1 MRLPIRVN
9 RVLLLSAIVAVVGAS
24 SARPVSAAEPGDFAE
39 VAGQYEPHI
48 LPLVTRFCADC
59 HNADTAEAEINL
71 AAFARF
77 SDVRHQPLVWKKVR
91 EMLQSEQMPPMDSE
105 QPSEAERKLL
115 EDWVRRYLAIEAKA
129 TAGDPG
135 PVVLRRLNNAQY
147 TNTIRELTDVDSLN
161 PVSEFPVDGAA
172 GEGFT
177 NTGAALVMS
186 PGLVT
191 KYLDAAKEV
200 AAHAVL
206 LPDGLKF
213 SPSTSRRDWINGS
226 LARIREFYARHT
238 VAASGGSVV
247 LQGIKLET
255 NQGGR
260 IPLEAYFKAT
270 LENREALAAGKTSI
284 AQLAVERS
292 LNAKYLATLWSVLT
306 RPDDAPRS
314 VLIDD
319 LRNRWRSAKPEEA
332 AALAAQVESW
342 QSSLWKANLIGQ
354 LTRHLGGTQGPAA
367 WLEPVSPVASRKDVR
382 MKLASPTDG
391 GDITL
396 YLTASDAGD
405 GNAADFVVWENPRLV
420 VAGRPDLPL
429 RDVRSATAALAA
441 HRQRIAESSAK
452 CLAAAAEATGQL
464 DGAAIQALAAKHEVD
479 PALLA
484 AWLETLGIRAG
495 ETRIDG
501 HLTAKSFKSGD
512 YEFVQGWSGPDA
524 LGVLANSSDQHVRI
538 PGNMPPHSVAVH
550 PAPTA
555 RVVVGWQ
562 SPVDDTLQISGI
574 VQHAHPECGNGTAW
588 SVELRRGTTRQLL
601 AGGNTAGATL
611 IPIGPVENFAVRKG
625 DVIAL
630 VIAPREANHSCDLTT
645 INLALKGKSGEWD
658 LAREVSPSIV
668 AANPAPDAA
677 GHAGVWHF
685 YSEPDGPNS
694 QWAIPAG
701 SLLARWQSAP
711 SAEEKQRLASEL
723 QTLLQTGAQNLP
735 KYSPDAALARQL
747 GSLTGPFASAARAAL
762 TTAGDTKLSSEY
774 GLDPTLFG
782 KHPAGKSVD
791 SNSLCVQAPAVIEV
805 RLPAELVEGC
815 EFVTAG
821 VLHPDS
827 KAEGSVQL
835 QESFTRVEP
844 SGLQPTHSVI
854 VGETGPARERF
865 ENSFA
870 AMRDLFPAAL
880 CYTKIV
886 PVDEVVT
893 LNLYYREDDHLKR
906 LMLDDQQAAELDRL
920 WDELFFVA
928 QEPLQLATAFE
939 QLLQFATQDRPDKV
953 EEFTPMKGAIAERAS
968 KFSQRMVE
976 LEPVQVEAAVD
987 FARRAY
993 RRPLRQ
999 GEAEE
1004 LRAFY
1009 ASLRQQEMG
1018 HEEALRLTI
1027 ARVLVS
1033 PEFLYRIEEP
1043 GPGSKP
1049 RPVSGYELATRLSYF
1064 LWSSPPDD
1072 SLLKAAAAGNLTS
1085 DEVLRSETL
1094 RMLGDRKARRLAT
1107 EFAAQWLHIYDFDQ
1121 HDEKSERHFPE
1132 FAAIRGAMYEE
1143 SIQFFAD
1150 LFQHDGS
1157 VLDIVAADYTF
1168 LNEDLARLY
1177 GVPDVAGPEWRRVD
1191 GMRKYSRGGILTQA
1205 SILAKQAGASRTSG
1219 ILRGNWFS
1227 EVVLGEKLPKP
1238 PKDVPQLADAP
1249 PEGLTERQ
1257 LIEKHSTVAACA
1269 KCHIRID
1276 PFGFALENFDAI
1288 GRFREK
1294 DATGLAIDS
1303 NTKLKDGTPVAGL
1316 DGLRKYLLDV
1326 RKDDFVRQ
1334 FNKKLLGYALGRGVR
1349 LSDEPLLDEMQR
1361 ALAKN
1366 DYRVS
1371 AAVETIVLSPQFR
1384 EIRGSDVALDD

>member
-1 MRLPIRVN
+1 MKLPRRMS
-9 RVLLLSAIVAVVGAS
+9 RVLALSAIVVAVGTSSTRPAS
-24 SARPVSAAEPGDFAE
+24 GAEPGDFAQL
-39 VAGQYEPHI
+39 AAQYEPQI
-48 LPLVTRFCADC
+48 LPLVTRLCADC

-71 AAFARF
+71 TAFVKF
-77 SDVRHQPLVWKKVR
+77 SDVRQQPLVWKKVR
-91 EMLQSEQMPPMDSE
+91 EMLESEQMPPMDSE
-105 QPSEAERKLL
+105 QPTDIERKLL
-115 EDWVRRYLAIEAKA
+115 DEWVRSYLAIEAKA

-147 TNTIRELTDVDSLN
+147 TNTIRELTGVDALN
-161 PVSEFPVDGAA
+161 PVREFPVDGAA

-213 SPSTSRRDWINGS
+213 SPSTSRRDWTNDT
-226 LARIREFYARHT
+226 LARIREFYARYT
-238 VAASGGSVV
+238 VATGGGTVV
-247 LQGIKLET
+247 QQGIKLET

-270 LENREALAAGKTSI
+270 LERRDALTAGTTSI
-284 AQLAVERS
+284 EQVASERS
-292 LNAKYLATLWSVLT
+292 LNPKYLATLWSVLT

-314 VLIDD
+314 VLVDD
-319 LRNRWRSAKPEEA
+319 LRSRWRDAKPEVS

-342 QSSLWKANLIGQ
+342 QSSLWKSNLIGQ
-354 LTRHLGGTQGPAA
+354 LTRHLGGTQGPTA

-382 MKLASPTDG
+382 IKLEPPADG

-405 GNAADFVVWENPRLV
+405 GNASDFVVWENPRLV

-429 RDVRSATAALAA
+429 RDVRAATAALAA
-441 HRQRIAESSAK
+441 HQQRIADSSAK

-464 DGAAIQALAAKHEVD
+464 DEAAIQALAAKHEVD

-501 HLTAKSFKSGD
+501 HLTAKLLKAGD
-512 YEFVQGWSGPDA
+512 YEFVQGWNGPDA

-550 PAPTA
+550 PAPTT

-562 SPVDDTLQISGI
+562 SPVDDTLQIGGI

-601 AGGNTAGATL
+601 AGGATSGAAL
-611 IPIGPVENFAVRKG
+611 ISIGPVENLAVRKG

-630 VIAPREANHSCDLTT
+630 IIAPREANHSCDLTT
-645 INLALKGKSGEWD
+645 INLALKGKTGDWD
-658 LAREVSPSIV
+658 LAREVSPSIL

-677 GHAGVWHF
+677 GHPGVWHF
-685 YSEPDGPNS
+685 YSEPDGTNS

-711 SAEEKQRLASEL
+711 NAEERQRLAGEL
-723 QTLLQTGAQNLP
+723 QSRLQTGAASLA
-735 KYSPDAALARQL
+735 KDSPDALLIRQL

-762 TTAGDTKLSSEY
+762 DSASDAKLSS
-774 GLDPTLFG
+774 GFGVDPAIFG
-782 KHPAGKSVD
+782 KHPSGSAID
-791 SNSLCVQAPAVIEV
+791 PASLCVQAPAVVEV

-821 VLHPDS
+821 MLHPESSDS
-827 KAEGSVQL
+827 GSVQL
-835 QESFTRVEP
+835 QAGLTRVEP
-844 SGLQPTHSVI
+844 TGLQPGQNVI
-854 VGETGPARERF
+854 VGNSGSARQRF
-865 ENSFA
+865 EA
-870 AMRDLFPAAL
+870 AFGEMRELFPAAL

-893 LNLYYREDDHLKR
+893 LNLFYREDDHLKR

-939 QLLQFATQDRPDKV
+939 QLIQFATQDRPDKV

-968 KFSQRMVE
+968 RFSQRMIE
-976 LEPVQVEAAVD
+976 LEPVQVESAVD

-1009 ASLRQQEMG
+1009 TSLRDQELG
-1018 HEEALRLTI
+1018 HEEAVRLLL
-1027 ARVLVS
+1027 ARVLIS

-1049 RPVSGYELATRLSYF
+1049 QPVTGYELATRLSYF
-1064 LWSSPPDD
+1064 LWSSPPDEG
-1072 SLLKAAAAGNLTS
+1072 LLKAAAGNLTS
-1085 DEVLRSETL
+1085 DEVLRSETQ
-1094 RMLGDRKARRLAT
+1094 RMLRDAKSRRLAT

-1121 HDEKSERHFPE
+1121 LDEKSERHFPE
-1132 FAAIRGAMYEE
+1132 FAALRGAMYEE

-1150 LFQHDGS
+1150 LFQRDGS

-1168 LNEDLARLY
+1168 LNEDLAKIY
-1177 GVPDVAGPEWRRVD
+1177 GVPDVTGPEWRRVD
-1191 GMRKYSRGGILTQA
+1191 GLRKQRRGGILTQA

-1219 ILRGNWFS
+1219 ILRGNWLS

-1238 PKDVPQLADAP
+1238 PKDVPQLADNP

-1257 LIEKHSTVAACA
+1257 LIEKHSTDAACA
-1269 KCHIRID
+1269 KCHVRID

-1288 GRFREK
+1288 GRFREQ
-1294 DATGLAIDS
+1294 DTAGLAIDS
-1303 NTKLKDGTPVAGL
+1303 NTKLKDGTPIAGL
-1316 DGLRKYLLDV
+1316 EGLRSYLLSE
-1326 RKDDFVRQ
+1326 RKDDFLRQ
-1334 FNKKLLGYALGRGVR
+1334 FNKKLLGFALGRGVR
-1349 LSDEPLLDEMQR
+1349 LSDEPLLDEMHE
-1361 ALAKN
+1361 ALAKH

-1384 EIRGSDVALDD
+1384 EIRGRDVAFEE